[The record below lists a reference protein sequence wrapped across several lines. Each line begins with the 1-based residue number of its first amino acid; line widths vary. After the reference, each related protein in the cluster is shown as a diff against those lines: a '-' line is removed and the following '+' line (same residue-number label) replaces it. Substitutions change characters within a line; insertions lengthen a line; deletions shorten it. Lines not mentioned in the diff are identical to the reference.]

1 MYSINELDV
10 NELRQRM
17 DGGEGVTL
25 IDVRSPQEAAQASIP
40 GSINIPLHTL
50 PVRMNEIPEDDF
62 VVLYCRSGARSA
74 QACAFVGAQGRKGVY
89 NLRGGIIAWAQAGQ
103 AVA

>member
-1 MYSINELDV
+1 MEN
-10 NELRQRM
+10 
-17 DGGEGVTL
+17 GEPVTL
-25 IDVRSPQEAAQASIP
+25 IDVRSPQEVAQASIP
-40 GSINIPLHTL
+40 GSVNIPLHTL
-50 PVRMNEIPEDDF
+50 PVRLNEIPDDSF

-74 QACAFVGAQGRKGVY
+74 QACAFVGAQGKSSVY